1 MLRDI
6 LRTACVIAAMAVAAA
21 LLVETRYQLACV
33 DVAHRQCLGQHQA
46 YAVQLATQ
54 PQPTGRLRQFGRAT
68 LELADAA
75 LGIVR

>member
-6 LRTACVIAAMAVAAA
+6 LRCVLAIAVMATGSA
-21 LLVETRYQLACV
+21 LLVETRYQIAAI
-33 DVAHRQCLGQHQA
+33 DVAHRQCLGQPA
-46 YAVQLATQ
+46 YAVQ